1 MDTLKWRKSSR
12 SNINGGECVEVA
24 RLPYAIGIRDSK
36 NPHHGHL
43 TITPNAFH
51 TLTRRIKQDALCA

>member
-24 RLPYAIGIRDSK
+24 ERTDCVLARDSK
-36 NPHHGHL
+36 DPDGPMLSFGRDEWRVFVDNVKNGTHG
-43 TITPNAFH
+43 
-51 TLTRRIKQDALCA
+51 